1 MDIEDRF
8 ASWITETLDAQ
19 AVRIDGLDRVEMGHS
34 AETLLLTLSWTDGAG
49 DHREDVA
56 VRIRPPAPG
65 LLEPYDLTRQ
75 FDVLRGLEE
84 TPVRAPRAYWLEPSG
99 RVLGQEFYVMERLP
113 GVVYERSV
121 PSELANDP
129 QRIHRMCEAMV
140 EQIAA
145 IHTVDLHATG
155 LETVADGREYLERE
169 LEHWSG
175 EMRRV
180 QRGPLPALERLTD
193 LVRERRPE
201 QSPALTLVHGDPKPG
216 NFAFEG
222 SEVSAVFDWEMATIG
237 DPLADIGWAEVLWT
251 VPGSFTSRPGALT
264 VDEFIARWEELTGMT
279 ARNRPW
285 YRAFQAMKMAIILL
299 VGGHLFDAGYSDDV
313 RFLEMTYAIEPLT
326 RAALHELGHDEP
338 LEHGPVLPRP
348 ERIRQAQMAH

>member
-8 ASWITETLDAQ
+8 TSWITKTLGAH

-34 AETLLLTLSWTDGAG
+34 AETLLLTLSWTDQAG

-75 FDVLRGLEE
+75 FDVLRGLES

-99 RVLGQEFYVMERLP
+99 QVLGQEFYVMERLP
-113 GVVYERSV
+113 GVVYERTV

-129 QRIHRMCEAMV
+129 RRIHRMCEGMV

-155 LETVADGREYLERE
+155 LATIAEGREYLERE
-169 LEHWSG
+169 LEHWSR

-180 QRGPLPALERLTD
+180 QRGPLPALERLVD
-193 LVRERRPE
+193 LVRKHRPA
-201 QSPALTLVHGDPKPG
+201 QSPTPTLVHGDAKPG

-222 SEVSAVFDWEMATIG
+222 SEVSAVFDWEMATVG
-237 DPLADIGWAEVLWT
+237 DPLADIGWAEVLWA

-264 VDEFIARWEELTGMT
+264 VDEFVARWEELTGL
-279 ARNRPW
+279 ASHSRPW
-285 YRAFQAMKMAIILL
+285 YRAFQGMKMAIILL

-313 RFLEMTYAIEPLT
+313 RFMEMTYAIEPLT
-326 RAALHELGHDEP
+326 SAALRELGIDEP
-338 LEHGPVLPRP
+338 LEPGPVLPRP